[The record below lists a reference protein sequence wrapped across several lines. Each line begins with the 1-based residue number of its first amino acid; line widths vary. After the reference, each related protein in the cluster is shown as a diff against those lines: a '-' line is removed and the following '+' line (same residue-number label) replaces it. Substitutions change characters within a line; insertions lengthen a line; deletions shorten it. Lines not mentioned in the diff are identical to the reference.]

1 MILFKYLGSE
11 RCSEKHVPH
20 SAVGSGDDPFIR
32 NDSSATEVV
41 QSTTVH
47 QGHHPRVFIH
57 FRLNSAHDTGGSVH
71 KPTIGCG
78 YGMESQLN
86 GESTCEWDSTFTSVW
101 NFNLSLKTWSHC
113 HQMFALLL
121 EIATCGCHT
130 LIFVIATLLLDL
142 LFSRIM
148 GTKSCWN

>member
-41 QSTTVH
+41 QFSTVH

-86 GESTCEWDSTFTSVW
+86 GESTCEWDSTFTSMCGILTCHLRHGHTVTQC
-101 NFNLSLKTWSHC
+101 LPCCLKL
-113 HQMFALLL
+113 QPVV
-121 EIATCGCHT
+121 ATP
-130 LIFVIATLLLDL
+130 
-142 LFSRIM
+142 
-148 GTKSCWN
+148 